1 MSLDKE
7 TAEYAAKTPR
17 SRALHEEA
25 TAVMPGGNSR
35 TTTFF
40 DPYPFY
46 FQRGQGAHIW
56 DADGIERVD
65 FNNNYTSLVLG
76 HAIPDVVKAV
86 QAVAESG
93 LSFPGPTEHEVRLA
107 EMIVRRVPSVE
118 SLRFT
123 NSGTEA
129 TMNAVRLARA
139 FTDRPK
145 IAKFEGAFH
154 GTHDWVMVS
163 VTGDTKSW
171 GNRRKPKAVAW
182 SAGIPPAVLKNVVVL
197 PWNDPEA
204 CEEIL
209 TAEAA
214 NLAALIVDPYL
225 CNGGLVEPAGG
236 FLSRLREVTER
247 HGILM
252 IMDEVISFRTAWGG
266 GQERLGV
273 RPDLTTF
280 GKVIGGGLPVGA
292 FGGSRAVMAELAPEG
307 PCYQAGTLS
316 GNPLATA
323 AGLAV
328 LGELAAEGVYERLE
342 EPRVLD
348 RADNSGNDPEARKRC
363 LSTVCALPPGQR
375 PKSRGRGDDHHLHL
389 EQPLEQSDGRLGG
402 KRRGPEEAGHRSGRR
417 RQLHLGDLL
426 AHCGKPRVA
435 LHRLPDAGHVRGVSL
450 SHLHREREAAGVH
463 RQRTHHARPRDVS
476 RGRSAPSV
484 ID

>member
-1 MSLDKE
+1 MSLEKE
-7 TAEYAAKTPR
+7 SAEYAAKTPR

-25 TAVMPGGNSR
+25 AAVMPGGNSR

-46 FQRGQGAHIW
+46 FQRGQGAHVW

-76 HAIPDVVKAV
+76 HATPDVIKAV

-93 LSFPGPTEHEVRLA
+93 LSFPGPTEHEIRLA
-107 EMIVRRVPSVE
+107 EMITRRVPSVE

-139 FTDRPK
+139 FTTRTK
-145 IAKFEGAFH
+145 LAKFEGAFH

-171 GNRRKPKAVAW
+171 GNRRKPKPIAW
-182 SAGIPPAVLKNVVVL
+182 SAGIPPAVLKHTVVL

-214 NLAALIVDPYL
+214 NVAALIVDPYL
-225 CNGGLVEPAGG
+225 CNGGLVPPADG
-236 FLSRLREVTER
+236 FMTRLREITER
-247 HGILM
+247 HGILL

-292 FGGSRAVMAELAPEG
+292 FGGRRDVMAFYDPRKGGARISQG
-307 PCYQAGTLS
+307 GTFNA
-316 GNPLATA
+316 NPVTM
-323 AGLAV
+323 
-328 LGELAAEGVYERLE
+328 
-342 EPRVLD
+342 
-348 RADNSGNDPEARKRC
+348 
-363 LSTVCALPPGQR
+363 
-375 PKSRGRGDDHHLHL
+375 
-389 EQPLEQSDGRLGG
+389 
-402 KRRGPEEAGHRSGRR
+402 
-417 RQLHLGDLL
+417 
-426 AHCGKPRVA
+426 
-435 LHRLPDAGHVRGVSL
+435 
-450 SHLHREREAAGVH
+450 AAGVATLNALTPEAYTRLEALGDRLRGGITRLFTNTRRKGQVTGVGSLFWLH
-463 RQRTHHARPRDVS
+463 WTTETLTDYRSTKPKDTEMATRVFMGMLNEGILMTQRGLGACSLAMSDDDVDRFVNALARVLARQ
-476 RGRSAPSV
+476 
-484 ID
+484 

>member
-1 MSLDKE
+1 MSLEKE
-7 TAEYAAKTPR
+7 AAEYTAKTPR

-25 TAVMPGGNSR
+25 AAVMPGGNSR

-46 FQRGQGAHIW
+46 FQRGQGAHVW

-76 HAIPDVVKAV
+76 HATPDVIKAV
-86 QAVAESG
+86 QAAAESG
-93 LSFPGPTEHEVRLA
+93 LSFPGPTEHEIRLA
-107 EMIVRRVPSVE
+107 EMITRRVPSVE

-139 FTDRPK
+139 FTNRVK

-171 GNRRKPKAVAW
+171 GNRRKPKPIAW
-182 SAGIPPAVLKNVVVL
+182 SAGIPPAVLKHTVVL
-197 PWNDPEA
+197 PWNDAEA

-225 CNGGLVEPAGG
+225 CNGGLVPPADG
-236 FLSRLREVTER
+236 FMARLREITER
-247 HGILM
+247 HGILL

-292 FGGSRAVMAELAPEG
+292 FGGRRDVMAFYDPRKGGARISQG
-307 PCYQAGTLS
+307 GTFNA
-316 GNPLATA
+316 NPVTM
-323 AGLAV
+323 
-328 LGELAAEGVYERLE
+328 
-342 EPRVLD
+342 
-348 RADNSGNDPEARKRC
+348 
-363 LSTVCALPPGQR
+363 
-375 PKSRGRGDDHHLHL
+375 
-389 EQPLEQSDGRLGG
+389 
-402 KRRGPEEAGHRSGRR
+402 
-417 RQLHLGDLL
+417 
-426 AHCGKPRVA
+426 
-435 LHRLPDAGHVRGVSL
+435 
-450 SHLHREREAAGVH
+450 AAGVATLNALTPEAYTRLEAIGDRLRGGITRLFANTRRKGQVTGVGSLFWLH
-463 RQRTHHARPRDVS
+463 WTTETLTDYRSTKPKDTEMAMRVFMGMLNEGILMTQRGLGACSLAMSDEDVDRFVNALARVLARQ
-476 RGRSAPSV
+476 
-484 ID
+484 